1 MVPLDWCISPVEE
14 AGIHLSAMCGRVD
27 VNRPE
32 KETGE
37 TVITSHNPCAQD
49 VAVNWS
55 TKHVSKE
62 VSQLIMQL

>member
-1 MVPLDWCISPVEE
+1 MRVRV
-14 AGIHLSAMCGRVD
+14 RVD

-37 TVITSHNPCAQD
+37 TVITRHNPCAQD